1 MYIYMYIY
9 TGAVLGFTNLGDI
22 NDHLKEYE
30 RLLSGEEASMPVAN
44 SMLVFMVRGLF
55 SKLQFPYAQFPC
67 SSLAADDIFDP
78 FWEAVSRLEH
88 LGFKV
93 MGLRSCSQLP
103 AILPTYR
110 CLLQSCQPIYRR
122 GSVSLLFSDPPH
134 LLKTVRNAWA
144 NPKRTL

>member
-44 SMLVFMVRGLF
+44 SMLVFMVQGLF

-67 SSLAADDIFDP
+67 SSLAADD
-78 FWEAVSRLEH
+78 
-88 LGFKV
+88 
-93 MGLRSCSQLP
+93 
-103 AILPTYR
+103 T
-110 CLLQSCQPIYRR
+110 
-122 GSVSLLFSDPPH
+122 
-134 LLKTVRNAWA
+134 T
-144 NPKRTL
+144 